1 MTLNINNLKNKIFYR
16 SSYRGSKE
24 MDILLTSFVK
34 DIIDDLSLNDLK
46 DLSELLDID
55 DENLYKWSMNSK
67 TSCFI
72 KVTKVRLLLKKY
84 NKAK

>member
-55 DENLYKWSMNSK
+55 DENLYKWYFENSK
-67 TSCFI
+67 I
-72 KVTKVRLLLKKY
+72 KSIPKNKVSKMLKDFKL
-84 NKAK
+84 